1 MVKVKGFFEKAY
13 LFVILALLYAPILL
27 IIVYSFSNSS
37 NFRFDEGF
45 TFEAYISIFT
55 SDKSP
60 ALWDAVG
67 NTFFIAA
74 VSSVIATVMGTFA
87 AIGIFAMGRKAR
99 RVMENVNQFP
109 IINSEIVMAVSLM
122 IFFVTFSFPEGYLR
136 LIIAH
141 IAFCT
146 PYVVLSVLPKL
157 ESMDPNVYEAALDLG
172 ANPFKAL
179 VKVLFPMITP
189 GIVSGFVL
197 SFMLSMDDFII
208 TQINKGASTGIN
220 TLSTYIYSDARVQG
234 LEPFWYAIF
243 SIIFV
248 IILAL
253 VLTLNLV
260 RINRR
265 KIFEEC
271 FGVDP
276 DGLASREMESAFR
289 AWTLGDRCWQ
299 KVASLRVDGKV
310 CRGYERIY
318 AANEDVEEL
327 GLNIVDSSAVLP
339 DEEDPVMVMREVCAR
354 EHIGNDDDPFPAD
367 GIKPEIIDALMAEGY
382 LYSPRLGEYR
392 IGYLP

>member
-1 MVKVKGFFEKAY
+1 MVKVKGIFEKAY
-13 LFVILALLYAPILL
+13 LFVILAILYAPILL

-45 TFEAYISIFT
+45 NFEAYISIFT
-55 SDKSP
+55 SEKSP

-67 NTFFIAA
+67 NTFLIAA
-74 VSSVIATVMGTFA
+74 VSSVVATVMGSFA

-99 RVMENVNQFP
+99 RVLENVNQFP

-122 IFFVTFSFPEGYLR
+122 IFFVTFAFPEGYLR

-179 VKVLFPMITP
+179 
-189 GIVSGFVL
+189 GFVL
-197 SFMLSMDDFII
+197 AFTLSMDDFII

-260 RINRR
+260 RINKR
-265 KIFEEC
+265 KQQ
-271 FGVDP
+271 
-276 DGLASREMESAFR
+276 A
-289 AWTLGDRCWQ
+289 
-299 KVASLRVDGKV
+299 K
-310 CRGYERIY
+310 
-318 AANEDVEEL
+318 
-327 GLNIVDSSAVLP
+327 
-339 DEEDPVMVMREVCAR
+339 
-354 EHIGNDDDPFPAD
+354 
-367 GIKPEIIDALMAEGY
+367 EGA
-382 LYSPRLGEYR
+382 
-392 IGYLP
+392 I